1 MTEQEEEES
10 FEEKKIR
17 VIEQLSETLNIAPVK
32 AEILVNNGYL
42 SMDGLKTAGMKDISA
57 LEGMDEESL
66 ASIEAALEAFVKSS
80 EISAE

>member
-1 MTEQEEEES
+1 
-10 FEEKKIR
+10 
-17 VIEQLSETLNIAPVK
+17 
-32 AEILVNNGYL
+32 
-42 SMDGLKTAGMKDISA
+42 MKDISA